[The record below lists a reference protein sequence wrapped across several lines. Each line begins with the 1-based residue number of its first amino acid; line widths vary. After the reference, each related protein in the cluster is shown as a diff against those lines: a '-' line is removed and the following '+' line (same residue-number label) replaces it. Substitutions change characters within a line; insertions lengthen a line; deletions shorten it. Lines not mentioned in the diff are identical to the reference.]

1 MNLDLKTRMVRLRLK
16 QKDAAEMLNRSG
28 LNTCKSEVSVAINRL
43 RDYPKLDVVRNELS
57 NLLTKLERERG
68 IKQCPAYLSP
78 KRTGGTLRS

>member
-28 LNTCKSEVSVAINRL
+28 LNTCKAEVSVAINRL
-43 RDYPKLDVVRNELS
+43 RDYPKLDVFRNELS

-68 IKQCPAYLSP
+68 IE
-78 KRTGGTLRS
+78 

>member
-16 QKDAAEMLNRSG
+16 QKDAVEILNRSG
-28 LNTCKSEVSVAINRL
+28 LNTCKSEVSVAINGL

-68 IKQCPAYLSP
+68 IK
-78 KRTGGTLRS
+78 

>member
-28 LNTCKSEVSVAINRL
+28 LNTGKSEVSVAINRL

-68 IKQCPAYLSP
+68 IE
-78 KRTGGTLRS
+78 